1 IWRRPPGATGLR
13 EECGPFLRRASFPAV
28 LAVTLVVLAM
38 LPALGSFRLAS
49 RIETA
54 ALLRRGQ
61 LDLARV
67 LRERRPRIRREL
79 SLLPEAT
86 ATNLLSRRLTETLD
100 RCDVAFFTTP
110 PSKGPL
116 AASQTNSDWFAQLY
130 RTIRLRADDTAVKTG
145 GLLPIRASDGSW
157 Q

>member
-1 IWRRPPGATGLR
+1 ARLGIWRRPPGATGLR

-28 LAVTLVVLAM
+28 LAGTLVVLAM

-54 ALLRRGQ
+54 ALLRSGQPDLPPGPRG
-61 LDLARV
+61 R
-67 LRERRPRIRREL
+67 RHRRPREL
-79 SLLPEAT
+79 SLLPEAPAT
-86 ATNLLSRRLTETLD
+86 ALLSRRLTEPLD

-110 PSKGPL
+110 PSNGPL
-116 AASQTNSDWFAQLY
+116 AASRTNSDWFAQLY

-145 GLLPIRASDGSW
+145 GLLPIRASD
-157 Q
+157 